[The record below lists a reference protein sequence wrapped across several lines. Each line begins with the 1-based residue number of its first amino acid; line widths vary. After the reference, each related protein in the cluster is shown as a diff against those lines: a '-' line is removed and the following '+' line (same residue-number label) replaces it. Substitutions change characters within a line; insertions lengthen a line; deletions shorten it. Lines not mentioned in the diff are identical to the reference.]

1 MKLQSIH
8 FRHIYHFADLKINF
22 KHSKKTI
29 TVIIGDQASGKTAII
44 KNIYQALTW
53 FPARYKD
60 LRTPGVVML
69 DQDIMMDRVQAK
81 IDVQIH
87 VPTEFG
93 SLPESDGATETDT
106 QSCRWQLFKTLNANG
121 VGISKV
127 ELEQL
132 EQAVTLYNQVTK
144 KDPVQ
149 GLPLLAYYPAERF
162 VNEVNILSKNNPLV
176 LQQYNAYELVAIPYT
191 TFARFFEWFR
201 EISDIE
207 NAQTAQLF
215 QNILRHKDTSNKSTQ
230 DFQNTLFQAHSQ
242 LHAPSLQA
250 LKSTLK
256 TVIPE
261 ITDIFLEYQP
271 KLQLMVTYKNQTMS
285 YQQLSNT
292 VKNWIGLVGDL
303 VRRLC
308 LLNPL
313 SLYPC
318 LEGDGVLLIDQ
329 IDVDLDQYSIQ
340 VILDR
345 LHQAFPLLQIIVTG
359 SHEELLEQ
367 ADEYQ
372 CFHLKNKQLHEI
384 QPNSA
389 WQEYQHIYENL
400 LKETTEHSEHELLE
414 PNNDSL
420 NAQQLY
426 EQFQSLTE
434 EQQIELKRLIQA
446 GDDLSPH
453 TSML

>member
-22 KHSKKTI
+22 NHSNKPI
-29 TVIIGDQASGKTAII
+29 TVIVGDQASGKTAII

-81 IDVQIH
+81 IDVEIH
-87 VPTEFG
+87 FPTEFG
-93 SLPESDGATETDT
+93 SLPEGDGATETDT

-132 EQAVTLYNQVTK
+132 EQAVTLYNQVIK

-256 TVIPE
+256 TVLPE

-303 VRRLC
+303 VRRMC

-318 LEGDGVLLIDQ
+318 LEGDGILLIDQ

-367 ADEYQ
+367 ANEYQ

-414 PNNDSL
+414 PNNDSP

-453 TSML
+453 TSLL

>member
-22 KHSKKTI
+22 NHSNKPI
-29 TVIIGDQASGKTAII
+29 TVIVGDQASGKTAII

-81 IDVQIH
+81 IDVEIH
-87 VPTEFG
+87 FPTEFG
-93 SLPESDGATETDT
+93 ALPESDGATETDT

-132 EQAVTLYNQVTK
+132 EQAVTLYNQVIK
-144 KDPVQ
+144 KGPVQ

-256 TVIPE
+256 TVLPE
-261 ITDIFLEYQP
+261 VTDIFLEYQP

-303 VRRLC
+303 VRRMC

-414 PNNDSL
+414 PNNDSPD
-420 NAQQLY
+420 AQQLY

-453 TSML
+453 TSLL

>member
-22 KHSKKTI
+22 NHSNKPI
-29 TVIIGDQASGKTAII
+29 TVIVGDQASGKTAII

-81 IDVQIH
+81 IDVEIH
-87 VPTEFG
+87 LPTEFG
-93 SLPESDGATETDT
+93 SLPEGDGATETDT

-132 EQAVTLYNQVTK
+132 EQAVTLYNQVIK

-256 TVIPE
+256 TVLPE

-303 VRRLC
+303 VRRMC

-414 PNNDSL
+414 PNNDSP

-453 TSML
+453 TSLL

>member
-22 KHSKKTI
+22 NHSNKPV
-29 TVIIGDQASGKTAII
+29 TVIVGDQASGKTAII

-69 DQDIMMDRVQAK
+69 DQDIMIDRVQAK
-81 IDVQIH
+81 IDVEIH
-87 VPTEFG
+87 FPTEFG
-93 SLPESDGATETDT
+93 ALPESDGATETDT

-132 EQAVTLYNQVTK
+132 EQAVTLYNQVIK

-256 TVIPE
+256 TVLPE

-303 VRRLC
+303 VRRMC

-414 PNNDSL
+414 PNNDSP

-453 TSML
+453 TSLL

>member
-22 KHSKKTI
+22 KHSKKPI

-132 EQAVTLYNQVTK
+132 EQAVTLYNQVIK

-303 VRRLC
+303 VRRMC

-400 LKETTEHSEHELLE
+400 LKETIEHSEHELLE

-453 TSML
+453 TSLL